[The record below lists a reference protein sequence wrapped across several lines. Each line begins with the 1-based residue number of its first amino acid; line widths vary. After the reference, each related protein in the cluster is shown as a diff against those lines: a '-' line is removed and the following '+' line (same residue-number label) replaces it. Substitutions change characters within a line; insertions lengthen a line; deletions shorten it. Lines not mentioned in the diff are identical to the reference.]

1 MKKKILYFVKAYY
14 PEIKMGA
21 GAVIAICAT
30 GGMCKDTLKAEKVL
44 DTYKEKCEIIAE
56 AREKCPD
63 EYSAKD
69 EKRDKGIMIFWLIRN
84 LAKKYAFNIALYI
97 LGFGLMFSSNADH
110 KANHMSASAAL
121 ALVNE
126 AYNAYRRRVVEKYGE
141 DADRDLA
148 LGLEQK
154 KVSIETID
162 EEGKTKKSSKFVPYK
177 SGKMDETSK
186 NPFLMGAYTYIWDNG
201 SSCEFDDNDPF
212 WNKNFLGQAQE
223 WARNLIIA
231 RSDSATNTPG
241 YLFLDEVLKT
251 LGMEL
256 SRADNEFERSAG
268 WLYFPNGDNPYG
280 DNFVDFGLM
289 ETMRDPNGD
298 ICFMNADAINGYEPA
313 WLLNF
318 NCQGDIRGLM
328 RKYA

>member
-1 MKKKILYFVKAYY
+1 MKKKILYFLKAYY

-21 GAVIAICAT
+21 GAVITVFAT
-30 GGMCKDTLKAEKVL
+30 AGMCEDTLKAEKVL
-44 DTYKEKCEIIAE
+44 DTYKEKLDVIKE

-63 EYSAKD
+63 DYSRND
-69 EKRDKGIMIFWLIRN
+69 EKKDRVTMIFWLVKS
-84 LAKKYAFNIALYI
+84 LAKKYAFNLALYI

-110 KANHMSASAAL
+110 KSNSMSASAAL
-121 ALVNE
+121 AVLGE
-126 AYNAYRRRVVEKYGE
+126 AYNAYRHRVVDKYG
-141 DADRDLA
+141 ADIDQELA
-148 LGLEQK
+148 LGIQQK
-154 KVSIETID
+154 KVSYETVD
-162 EEGKTKKSSKFVPYK
+162 EEGKTKKATKNTKYIP
-177 SGKMDETSK
+177 MDEVSK
-186 NPFLMGAYTYIWDNG
+186 NPFVMGAYTYIWDNG
-201 SSCEFDDNDPF
+201 SSYEFDDNDPF
-212 WNKNFLGQAQE
+212 WNKSFLGSTLE
-223 WARNLIIA
+223 WAQNIIIA
-231 RSDSATNTPG
+231 RSDSTTNTPG
-241 YLFLDEVLKT
+241 YLFLDEVLKA

-268 WLYFPNGDNPYG
+268 WLYFPNGENPYG

-298 ICFMNADAINGYEPA
+298 LCFMNADAINGYEPA

>member
-1 MKKKILYFVKAYY
+1 MKKKLLYFVKAFY

-21 GAVIAICAT
+21 GAVVTVLAT
-30 GGMCKDTLKAEKVL
+30 AGMCGDTIKAESVL
-44 DTYKEKCEIIAE
+44 ETYKEKCERIKE

-63 EYSAKD
+63 EYSSKD
-69 EKRDKGIMIFWLIRN
+69 EKTDKAIMLFWLGRN
-84 LAKKYAFNIALYI
+84 LVKKYAVNLILYI
-97 LGFGLMFSSNADH
+97 IGFGLMFSSNADH
-110 KANHMSASAAL
+110 KANGVSASAAL
-121 ALVNE
+121 ALLTK
-126 AYNAYRRRVVEKYGE
+126 AHDAYRKRVVAKYGE
-141 DADRDLA
+141 DVDRDLA

-154 KVSIETID
+154 KMSVETVD
-162 EEGKTKKSSKFVPYK
+162 EEGKTKRSTKSTKYIPADG
-177 SGKMDETSK
+177 SGK
-186 NPFLMGAYTYIWDNG
+186 NPFTLGAYTYIWDNG
-201 SSCEFDDNDPF
+201 SSAEYDDNDPF
-212 WNKNFLGQAQE
+212 WNKNFLGEAQK

-231 RSDSATNTPG
+231 RSDAATNTPG
-241 YLFLDEVLKT
+241 YLFLDEVLKA

-280 DNFVDFGLM
+280 DNYIDFGLM

-298 ICFMNADAINGYEPA
+298 LCFMNADAINGYEPA

-318 NCQGDIRGLM
+318 NCQGDIRALM

>member
-1 MKKKILYFVKAYY
+1 MKKKILYLLKAFG

-21 GAVIAICAT
+21 GATITALAT
-30 GGMCKDTLKAEKVL
+30 IEVCKDTLKAEKVL
-44 DTYKEKCEIIAE
+44 ETYKDKCDVIKE

-63 EYSAKD
+63 EYSSND
-69 EKRDKGIMIFWLIRN
+69 EKSDKVALLVWLGRN
-84 LAKKYAFNIALYI
+84 LMKKYAFDIILYI

-110 KANHMSASAAL
+110 KANSVSASAAL
-121 ALVNE
+121 AMVTE
-126 AYNAYRRRVVEKYGE
+126 AYNAYRRRVADKYGE
-141 DADRDLA
+141 EADRDFA

-154 KVSIETID
+154 KVAVETVD
-162 EEGKTKKSSKFVPYK
+162 DEGKAKKASKTTKYISMPD
-177 SGKMDETSK
+177 GTGK
-186 NPFLMGAYTYIWDNG
+186 NPFVMGAYTYIWDNG
-201 SSCEFDDNDPF
+201 SSYEFDDNDPF
-212 WNKNFLGQAQE
+212 WNKNFLSQAQE
-223 WARNLIIA
+223 WARNTIIA
-231 RSDSATNTPG
+231 RSDSGTNTPG
-241 YLFLDEVLKT
+241 YLFLDEVLKA
-251 LGMEL
+251 LGMQL

-318 NCQGDIRGLM
+318 NCQGDIRALM

>member
-1 MKKKILYFVKAYY
+1 MNKFLYFVKAYY

-21 GAVIAICAT
+21 GAMIAVCAT
-30 GGMCKDTLKAEKVL
+30 GSLMKDTLKAEDVL
-44 DTYKEKCEIIAE
+44 NTYNEKCALIEE

-63 EYSAKD
+63 EYSTKD
-69 EKRDKGIMIFWLIRN
+69 EKRDRTIMAGWLTGG
-84 LAKKYAFNIALYI
+84 LAKRYAFDLALYI
-97 LGFGLMFSSNADH
+97 LGFALMFSSNADH
-110 KANHMSASAAL
+110 KANSMSASAAL
-121 ALVNE
+121 AVVSE
-126 AYNAYRRRVVEKYGE
+126 AYKAYRKRVADKYGE
-141 DADRDLA
+141 EADRDLA
-148 LGLEQK
+148 LGIEQK
-154 KVSIETID
+154 KVNVEMID
-162 EEGKTKKSSKFVPYK
+162 EEGKVRKQTKSTKYIPADNV
-177 SGKMDETSK
+177 SK

-212 WNKNFLGQAQE
+212 WNKNFLSQSQE

-241 YLFLDEVLKT
+241 YLFLDEVLKA

>member
-1 MKKKILYFVKAYY
+1 MNKFLYFVKAYY

-21 GAVIAICAT
+21 GAMIAVCAT
-30 GGMCKDTLKAEKVL
+30 GNLMKDTLKAEDVL
-44 DTYKEKCEIIAE
+44 NTYNEKCALIEE

-69 EKRDKGIMIFWLIRN
+69 KQKDRAIMAGWLTAG
-84 LAKKYAFNIALYI
+84 LAKRYAFDLALYI
-97 LGFGLMFSSNADH
+97 LGFALMFSSNADH
-110 KANHMSASAAL
+110 KANSVSASAAL
-121 ALVNE
+121 AVVSE
-126 AYNAYRRRVVEKYGE
+126 AYKAYRKRVADKYGE
-141 DADRDLA
+141 EADRDFA
-148 LGLEQK
+148 LGVEQK

-162 EEGKTKKSSKFVPYK
+162 EDGKVHKQMKNTKYIPADNVSR
-177 SGKMDETSK
+177 

-212 WNKNFLGQAQE
+212 WNKNFLSQAQE

-241 YLFLDEVLKT
+241 YLFLDEVLKA